1 MFESC
6 VINRV
11 KNMIKS
17 LGIKFGPVFLQGFV
31 DGNTIRYYDPAQRMP
46 GGDYDVILEKATG
59 FSTVRSWITFALTGD
74 ATYAFGNPEQCYRLN
89 GRTALLLTVT
99 VKPGKMAKIRG
110 LDQVL
115 EMENTVYGRQIIPEG
130 EVIPD
135 TGDIAQRVA
144 AFGLLIK
151 ENQDIGEFVNRV
163 YDTYQVLDEKG
174 NNMVISKFQYKGKCY
189 EE

>member
-1 MFESC
+1 
-6 VINRV
+6 
-11 KNMIKS
+11 
-17 LGIKFGPVFLQGFV
+17 
-31 DGNTIRYYDPAQRMP
+31 
-46 GGDYDVILEKATG
+46 
-59 FSTVRSWITFALTGD
+59 
-74 ATYAFGNPEQCYRLN
+74 
-89 GRTALLLTVT
+89 
-99 VKPGKMAKIRG
+99 MAKIRG

-144 AFGLLIK
+144 AFGLQIK